1 MMESYLQEF
10 GEMKAKHSSEETL
23 QKWRNLCSVVKNPK
37 RRFCFTA
44 NITKRIEAAAM
55 RRTNQICNKRD
66 HTAVNCFFRHANSQS
81 SVSTVPECQT
91 CGKRGHAA
99 LDCYHRSNYSFQ
111 GQAPPSSLTAMT
123 AQTSYSP
130 EQVWIADSGAT
141 HHMVGD
147 VSHLQN
153 MTPCVTEENVTV
165 GNGEGLNILHIGTSN
180 LSCATSRLTMPSVF
194 HVPQLKANLLSVHQL
209 CKDNKC
215 YIVFDVSGFLIQ
227 DKVTHQ
233 VLLKGNSDHG
243 LYPIPLLPQ
252 STISLISSLHKAYIG
267 QQIKSSLWHHRLG
280 HTTNEVTKKMLQAS
294 AISASD
300 DLSLAIC
307 SACLQGKMHR
317 LSFPTSHSRATMPSQ
332 YVFGVFKKFYA
343 MLTNQYDAKVKIF
356 QTDGGGEFTSTLFT
370 AFLDSKGVNHHL
382 SCPHTPQQN
391 GLAERKNRH
400 VIDTAITL
408 LSAAS
413 LPTKFW
419 VHSVAHA
426 VYLINRMLGAVL
438 NHQSPFLKLFGHAP
452 HVQHLRVFGTAVYPY
467 LRCYNV
473 HKLQPRTAQCVFMG
487 YAQGYKGVLCF
498 NMLNGKFVVLR
509 HVLHD
514 ETVFPFANKMSSSV
528 SGSFHGNS
536 RTTPVLVSIPIP
548 VSSSTPQHSMSL
560 SPSGLQPAVSHD
572 VIFSHQV
579 SNSDP
584 ISRASSSNDSIGNMV
599 PLVSMP
605 APVLRDDQLQV
616 FLPASSQYDDVSV
629 PSGSVN
635 THTMTTRSKV
645 GIVCR
650 KPFSDYQCYYTS
662 IPSLPDETEPA
673 TYKLA
678 SQSPVWIT
686 AMQEELDA
694 LHMQGTWILV
704 PKPCHKNV
712 VGSKWVYRIK
722 RNSDG
727 TVSRHK
733 ACLAAQGFSQEPGLD
748 FSETFSPVVRHT
760 TVRLIL
766 SIAAMNKWSLRQL
779 DVKNAFLHDLEEKV
793 FMRQPP
799 GFEDSAHPEFVCQL
813 KKSLYGL
820 KQAPRA
826 WNAKF
831 TGYLPAIGFKSS
843 HFDPSLFVKHTGSDI
858 VILLLYVD
866 DIILTGSKASC
877 IQEVVDEL
885 SAVFE
890 MKDMGKL
897 TYFLGLQIDYNAE
910 ILRYI
915 QGTLDHGLKFSSGPL
930 QLHAFSDAD
939 WAGDVNTRR
948 STTGFVVFL
957 GPNPISWQSKKQTS
971 VAMSSTE
978 AEYRSLAH
986 TSADIAWIRQV
997 LQDLKVSLP
1006 QQPVLHCDNLSAIAL
1021 SSNPV
1026 YHSQIKHL
1034 DIDFHFVRER
1044 ERVQRGD
1051 LIVQYT
1057 EEQVPDVFT
1066 KGLHSPIFLK
1076 HCINLRLGNPAGFE
1090 GE

>member
-1 MMESYLQEF
+1 MFVPHTSSGYRVQGAHSGSSYVSMSSGQGLLPTPTSHVGYSGNASSRPPSLPF
-10 GEMKAKHSSEETL
+10 GPRPVSHTSFGRGKFNGGRNFSSPTHPNFRGISPDYRGHNTFSGSKFVPE
-23 QKWRNLCSVVKNPK
+23 C
-37 RRFCFTA
+37 
-44 NITKRIEAAAM
+44 
-55 RRTNQICNKRD
+55 QICNKRG
-66 HTAVNCFFRHANSQS
+66 HTAVNCFYRHANSQS
-81 SVSTVPECQT
+81 SVSTVPEGQI
-91 CGKRGHAA
+91 CGKRGHGA
-99 LDCYHRSNYSFQ
+99 LDCYHMSNYSFQ
-111 GQAPPSSLTAMT
+111 GQTPPSSLTAMT
-123 AQTSYSP
+123 AHTSYSP
-130 EQVWIADSGAT
+130 KQVWFADSGAT
-141 HHMVGD
+141 HHM
-147 VSHLQN
+147 
-153 MTPCVTEENVTV
+153 
-165 GNGEGLNILHIGTSN
+165 
-180 LSCATSRLTMPSVF
+180 
-194 HVPQLKANLLSVHQL
+194 
-209 CKDNKC
+209 
-215 YIVFDVSGFLIQ
+215 

-233 VLLKGNSDHG
+233 VLLKGKCDHG

-252 STISLISSLHKAYIG
+252 STISSISSKHKAYIG
-267 QQIKSSLWHHRLG
+267 QQIKSSLWHQRLG

-300 DLSLAIC
+300 DLSSAIC

-317 LSFPTSHSRATMPSQ
+317 MSFPTSHSRATMPFQCIHSDVWGPSAVKSING
-332 YVFGVFKKFYA
+332 YRYYVNFVDECTGFMWLYPIFNKSDVFGVFKKFYA

-382 SCPHTPQQN
+382 SCPQTPQQN

-413 LPTKFW
+413 IPTKFW
-419 VHSVAHA
+419 AHSVAHA
-426 VYLINRMLGAVL
+426 VYLINRMPSEVL
-438 NHQSPFLKLFGHAP
+438 NHQSPFLKLFGHAST
-452 HVQHLRVFGTAVYPY
+452 VQHLRVFGTAVYPY

-498 NMLNGKFVVLR
+498 NMLTDKFVVSR

-514 ETVFPFANKMSSSV
+514 ETVFPFANKMSSSI
-528 SGSFHGNS
+528 SGSSHGS
-536 RTTPVLVSIPIP
+536 SKTTPVLVSIPIP
-548 VSSSTPQHSMSL
+548 VSSSTPAHSMSL
-560 SPSGLQPAVSHD
+560 SQYGLQPAVSQD
-572 VIFSHQV
+572 VIFPHQV
-579 SNSDP
+579 SDSDP
-584 ISRASSSNDSIGNMV
+584 ISRASSSNDSIGDMV

-616 FLPASSQYDDVSV
+616 LLPASSQYDDVLV
-629 PSGSVN
+629 PSDSVN
-635 THTMTTRSKV
+635 THTMTTRSKD

-678 SQSPVWIT
+678 SQSPVWIK

-733 ACLAAQGFSQEPGLD
+733 ARLVAQGFSQEPGLD

-779 DVKNAFLHDLEEKV
+779 DVKNAFLHGDLEEEV

-843 HFDPSLFVKHTGSDI
+843 HSDPSLFVKHTGSDI

-910 ILRYI
+910 SDIFSE
-915 QGTLDHGLKFSSGPL
+915 GTLL
-930 QLHAFSDAD
+930 SDP
-939 WAGDVNTRR
+939 
-948 STTGFVVFL
+948 SL
-957 GPNPISWQSKKQTS
+957 
-971 VAMSSTE
+971 
-978 AEYRSLAH
+978 YRSVVGA
-986 TSADIAWIRQV
+986 
-997 LQDLKVSLP
+997 LQYLTFTRPDLSYAVNS
-1006 QQPVLHCDNLSAIAL
+1006 VC
-1021 SSNPV
+1021 
-1026 YHSQIKHL
+1026 
-1034 DIDFHFVRER
+1034 
-1044 ERVQRGD
+1044 
-1051 LIVQYT
+1051 QYM
-1057 EEQVPDVFT
+1057 
-1066 KGLHSPIFLK
+1066 LL
-1076 HCINLRLGNPAGFE
+1076 L
-1090 GE
+1090 

>member
-1 MMESYLQEF
+1 
-10 GEMKAKHSSEETL
+10 
-23 QKWRNLCSVVKNPK
+23 
-37 RRFCFTA
+37 
-44 NITKRIEAAAM
+44 
-55 RRTNQICNKRD
+55 
-66 HTAVNCFFRHANSQS
+66 
-81 SVSTVPECQT
+81 
-91 CGKRGHAA
+91 
-99 LDCYHRSNYSFQ
+99 
-111 GQAPPSSLTAMT
+111 
-123 AQTSYSP
+123 
-130 EQVWIADSGAT
+130 
-141 HHMVGD
+141 
-147 VSHLQN
+147 
-153 MTPCVTEENVTV
+153 
-165 GNGEGLNILHIGTSN
+165 
-180 LSCATSRLTMPSVF
+180 
-194 HVPQLKANLLSVHQL
+194 
-209 CKDNKC
+209 
-215 YIVFDVSGFLIQ
+215 
-227 DKVTHQ
+227 
-233 VLLKGNSDHG
+233 
-243 LYPIPLLPQ
+243 
-252 STISLISSLHKAYIG
+252 
-267 QQIKSSLWHHRLG
+267 
-280 HTTNEVTKKMLQAS
+280 
-294 AISASD
+294 
-300 DLSLAIC
+300 
-307 SACLQGKMHR
+307 
-317 LSFPTSHSRATMPSQ
+317 
-332 YVFGVFKKFYA
+332 
-343 MLTNQYDAKVKIF
+343 MLTNQYDAKVKTF

-408 LSAAS
+408 LSTAS

-426 VYLINRMLGAVL
+426 VYLINRMPSEVL

-452 HVQHLRVFGTAVYPY
+452 NVQHLRVFGTAVYPY

-473 HKLQPRTAQCVFMG
+473 HKLQPRIAQCVFMG

-498 NMLNGKFVVLR
+498 NMLTGKFVVSR

-514 ETVFPFANKMSSSV
+514 ERVFPFANKMSSFA
-528 SGSFHGNS
+528 SGSSHGNS
-536 RTTPVLVSIPIP
+536 QTTPVLVSIPIP
-548 VSSSTPQHSMSL
+548 VSSSTQAHSMSL
-560 SPSGLQPAVSHD
+560 SPSGLQPAVSQD
-572 VIFSHQV
+572 VFFPHQV
-579 SNSDP
+579 SNNDS
-584 ISRASSSNDSIGNMV
+584 ISHASCSNDSIGDRV

-605 APVLRDDQLQV
+605 ALVLRDDQLQV
-616 FLPASSQYDDVSV
+616 LIPASSQYDDVSV
-629 PSGSVN
+629 PTGSVN
-635 THTMTTRSKV
+635 THTMTTRSKD

-650 KPFSDYQCYYTS
+650 KPFSDYQCYYSS
-662 IPSLPDETEPA
+662 IPSLPDETKPA

-678 SQSPVWIT
+678 SQSPVWIK

-704 PKPCHKNV
+704 PKPCYKNV

-733 ACLAAQGFSQEPGLD
+733 ARLVAQGFSQEPGLV

-779 DVKNAFLHDLEEKV
+779 DVKNSFLHGDLEEEV

-831 TGYLPAIGFKSS
+831 TSYLPAIGFKSS
-843 HFDPSLFVKHTGSDI
+843 HSDPSLFVKHTGSDI
-858 VILLLYVD
+858 VLLLYVD

-897 TYFLGLQIDYNAE
+897 TYFLGLQIDDIFSEGTLLSDPSLYRSVVGALQYYLTFTRPDLSYAVNSVCQYMTAPTDLHWLLVKR
-910 ILRYI
+910 ILRYL
-915 QGTLDHGLKFSSGPL
+915 QGTLDHGLKFSTGPW
-930 QLHAFSDAD
+930 QLHACSDAD
-939 WAGDVNTRR
+939 WVGDVNTRR

-971 VAMSSTE
+971 VARSSTE

-997 LQDLKVSLP
+997 LQDLKVRLP

-1026 YHSQIKHL
+1026 YHSRIKHL

-1044 ERVQRGD
+1044 VQRGD
-1051 LIVQYT
+1051 LIVQYIPT
-1057 EEQVPDVFT
+1057 EEQVADVFT